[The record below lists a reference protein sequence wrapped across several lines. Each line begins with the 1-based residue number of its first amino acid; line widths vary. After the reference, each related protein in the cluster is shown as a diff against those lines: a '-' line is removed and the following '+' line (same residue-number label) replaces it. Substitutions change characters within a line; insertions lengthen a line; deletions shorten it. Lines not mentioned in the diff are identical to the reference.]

1 MAGDCSV
8 QLWNLLALINIVYNG
23 WGLQCTA
30 MKLLALINI
39 VYNGWGLQCTALEPF
54 SIN

>member
-1 MAGDCSV
+1 MK
-8 QLWNLLALINIVYNG
+8 LLALINIVYNG

-39 VYNGWGLQCTALEPF
+39 VYMAD
-54 SIN
+54 